1 MLWLKVALALCVI
14 AFGTFLGYAAAGK
27 YRSRAQFYVQLHDF
41 NERYLSELG
50 YARKPLGELLRSFDA
65 RGDFKKMLDA
75 FAAERR
81 TEVKFS
87 YLTAEER
94 ENCGNY
100 LSQLGRGD
108 ARSQR
113 DAFGARRAELGE
125 KKKVCAGQAKE
136 KGALYTK
143 LGLMA
148 GLAFVILIV

>member
-1 MLWLKVALALCVI
+1 MFWIKVGLAVLI
-14 AFGTFLGYAAAGK
+14 AAFCTALGYFAAGK
-27 YRSRAQFYVQLHDF
+27 YRARKLFYSEFTRF

-87 YLTAEER
+87 YRTAEER